1 MFIVFE
7 SQLVAREEENPI
19 KGPISL
25 RRRLTPSYTICA
37 LLYIK
42 FGLGVRHT
50 GQAGGRPGGIGLTK
64 IEDGYF
70 KSQEEIL
77 F

>member
-25 RRRLTPSYTICA
+25 RMRLTPSYTVCA

-50 GQAGGRPGGIGLTK
+50 GQVDQKPG
-64 IEDGYF
+64 ED
-70 KSQEEIL
+70 KPS
-77 F
+77 